1 MSQNQIDLMNS
12 VATPKRLDPDPHA
25 WVQQVPFEDT
35 SQIKTPTRLIDQI
48 IGQEKAVQTALK
60 AAEQKRNLMLIGD
73 PGTGKSMLA
82 KAMAEVLPKQKVPDI
97 IAYHNNKN
105 PNNPK
110 IKSVP
115 GGDGRKLVEKY
126 ETEARKKGLYWRIFE
141 WTVALGLV
149 AFGVWFSFLKTP
161 PESPLTFFFVLL
173 IAMMFLYFM
182 GQKRPKSDL
191 IVPKLLVENGPEE
204 QTAPYFEGTG
214 SQAGALLGDVRHDP
228 FQSGGLETPPHL
240 RVEAGA
246 IHRAHTGVLFID
258 EINVL
263 RLASQQALLT
273 AMQDRLYAISGQS
286 QSSSGS
292 NVRTEPVPCDF
303 ILVAAGNQDALEA
316 PDGFDKGMHPALR
329 SRIRGYGYEVY
340 VDNLMDD
347 THENRLKL
355 LQFVAQEVVRDGRV
369 PHLTREAAAEIIR
382 EAQRRAGRSGKLT
395 LRLRELGGLVRTLGD
410 FANTSGRSMVTLEDV
425 MAAKEAAT
433 SMEQQMT
440 NAEIHALQVAGTDF
454 QNQGEAVGVANAVAV
469 IGTGEVGEPAG
480 IIVPVEAAIAPSD
493 GHGSVVIDTEL
504 AAFRHHGL
512 SKINGLLKAYKR
524 GATNVEVHLD
534 GTVVH
539 PEADLAGINLAG
551 AVAAISALDEAP
563 VRMDTVFLAT
573 VSVGGD
579 IRAIR
584 HTLQRIEAAAA
595 VGFRRAVVPS
605 SLRDRMVVDRAILE
619 RIEVVYCDRFADVL
633 DLAIAKPTSKRTR
646 VRQKKAT

>member
-1 MSQNQIDLMNS
+1 MSPTSIDLMKNAA
-12 VATPKRLDPDPHA
+12 VPKRLDPDPHA
-25 WVQQVPFEDT
+25 WAKQVPFKDT
-35 SQIKTPTRLIDQI
+35 SQIKTPDRLIDQV
-48 IGQEKAVQTALK
+48 IGQERAVQTALK

-82 KAMAEVLPKQKVPDI
+82 KAMAEVLPKQRAPDV
-97 IAYHNNKN
+97 IAHHNNAN
-105 PNNPK
+105 ANNPK
-110 IKSVP
+110 IKTVP

-126 ETEARKKGLYWRIFE
+126 EAEAKKKGLLWRLFE
-141 WTVALGLV
+141 WTVALSLIG
-149 AFGVWFSFLKTP
+149 FGVWFSFLKDP

-173 IAMMFLYFM
+173 IAMMFVYFM
-182 GQKRPKSDL
+182 SQKRPKSDL
-191 IVPKLLVENGPEE
+191 IVPSLLVENGPDEK
-204 QTAPYFEGTG
+204 TAPYYEGTG

-273 AMQDRLYAISGQS
+273 AMQDREYAISGQS
-286 QSSSGS
+286 QTSSGS

-340 VDNLMDD
+340 VDSLMDD

-369 PHLTREAAAEIIR
+369 PHFTREAAAEIIR

-395 LRLRELGGLVRTLGD
+395 LRLRELGGLVRTSGD
-410 FANTSGRSMVTLEDV
+410 FANTDGKNLVALEHV
-425 MAAKEAAT
+425 LAAKDAAT

-440 NAEIHALQVAGTDF
+440 NAEIHALQIAGTDF
-454 QNQGEAVGVANAVAV
+454 QNEGEAIGAANAVAV
-469 IGTGEVGEPAG
+469 IGTGDVGEPAG
-480 IIVPVEAAIAPSD
+480 IIVPMEAAIAPTD
-493 GHGSVVIDTEL
+493 GHGTVVVDSAL
-504 AAFRHHGL
+504 AAFDHHGL
-512 SKINGLLKAYKR
+512 NKINGLLKAHKG
-524 GATNVEVHLD
+524 GATHAEVHID

-539 PEADLAGINLAG
+539 AEADLEGISLAG
-551 AVAAISALDEAP
+551 AVAAVSALDGLP
-563 VRMDTVFLAT
+563 VRMDTVFLASVT
-573 VSVGGD
+573 VGGD
-579 IRAIR
+579 LRAVR
-584 HTLQRIEAAAA
+584 HTLQRIEAAAT
-595 VGFRRAVVPS
+595 VGFKQAVVPT
-605 SLRDRMVVDRAILE
+605 SLKERMVVDKHILDK
-619 RIEVVYCDRFADVL
+619 ISVVYVDRFPEVL
-633 DLAIAKPTSKRTR
+633 ELALASTKAKG
-646 VRQKKAT
+646 VRRRKVA